1 MLASAPTPPPL
12 VCTLQTVE
20 TRWSPQPVEGIRL
33 LEQQSFEVIRGPQ
46 GRIKPRAVIESRL
59 TTLMQDFSSSGLDQ
73 SNPER
78 KTYQWSFEAPLGS
91 VEFNQQTETETGT
104 DDTTVLVD
112 GRLII
117 SNASSFRL
125 KQQSRLIRSGS
136 NRTLATLDEVASGVC
151 AEQK

>member
-1 MLASAPTPPPL
+1 MLASLPTPPPL

-20 TRWSPQPVEGIRL
+20 TRWSPEPVEGIRQ
-33 LEQQSFEVIRGPQ
+33 LEQQSFEVIRGPK
-46 GRIKPRAVIESRL
+46 GRIEPRAVIESRL
-59 TTLMQDFSSSGLDQ
+59 TTLMKGFSSSGLDQ
-73 SNPER
+73 SNPDR

-91 VEFNQQTETETGT
+91 VEFNQQTETGTG
-104 DDTTVLVD
+104 DATVLVN

-136 NRTLATLDEVASGVC
+136 NRTLATLDEVASGGC
-151 AEQK
+151 TEQQ

>member
-20 TRWSPQPVEGIRL
+20 TRWSSQPVEGIRQ

-46 GRIKPRAVIESRL
+46 GRIEPRAVIESRL
-59 TTLMQDFSSSGLDQ
+59 TTLMQAFSSSGLDQ

-91 VEFNQQTETETGT
+91 VGFNHQNETETG
-104 DDTTVLVD
+104 DATVFVN

-117 SNASSFRL
+117 SNASSFKL
-125 KQQSRLIRSGS
+125 KQQSRLIHIDS
-136 NRTLATLDEVASGVC
+136 NKNLATLDELASGVC
-151 AEQK
+151 AEQQ

>member
-20 TRWSPQPVEGIRL
+20 TRWSPKPVEGIRQ

-46 GRIKPRAVIESRL
+46 GRIQPRAVIESRL
-59 TTLMQDFSSSGLDQ
+59 TTLMQAFSSSGLDQ

-91 VEFNQQTETETGT
+91 VGFNQETETGT
-104 DDTTVLVD
+104 GRHD
-112 GRLII
+112 G
-117 SNASSFRL
+117 FR
-125 KQQSRLIRSGS
+125 
-136 NRTLATLDEVASGVC
+136 
-151 AEQK
+151 

>member
-20 TRWSPQPVEGIRL
+20 TRWSPKPVEGIRQ
-33 LEQQSFEVIRGPQ
+33 LEQQSFAVIRGPR
-46 GRIKPRAVIESRL
+46 GRIEPRAVIESRL
-59 TTLMQDFSSSGLDQ
+59 TTLMQGFSSSGLDQ
-73 SNPER
+73 STPER

-91 VEFNQQTETETGT
+91 VGFNQQTGTGT
-104 DDTTVLVD
+104 DDATVLVN

-117 SNASSFRL
+117 SNASRFKL

-136 NRTLATLDEVASGVC
+136 NRTLATLNEVASGVC
-151 AEQK
+151 DEQR

>member
-20 TRWSPQPVEGIRL
+20 THWSSNPVEGIRQ
-33 LEQQSFEVIRGPQ
+33 LEQQSFEVIRGPR
-46 GRIKPRAVIESRL
+46 GRIEPRAVIESRL
-59 TTLMQDFSSSGLDQ
+59 TTLMQGFSSSGLDQ

-91 VEFNQQTETETGT
+91 VGFNQKNETGE
-104 DDTTVLVD
+104 TTVLVN

-117 SNASSFRL
+117 SNARSFKL
-125 KQQSRLIRSGS
+125 KQWSRLIHSGS
-136 NRTLATLDEVASGVC
+136 NRTLAILNEVASGVC
-151 AEQK
+151 AEQQ

>member
-20 TRWSPQPVEGIRL
+20 TRWSSQPVEGIRQ
-33 LEQQSFEVIRGPQ
+33 LEQQSFAVIRGPQ
-46 GRIKPRAVIESRL
+46 GRIQPRAVIESRL
-59 TTLMQDFSSSGLDQ
+59 TTLMQGFSSSGLDQ
-73 SNPER
+73 SKPER

-91 VEFNQQTETETGT
+91 VGFNQQTETGA
-104 DDTTVLVD
+104 DNATVFVN

-117 SNASSFRL
+117 SNASSFKL

-151 AEQK
+151 TEH

>member
-20 TRWSPQPVEGIRL
+20 THWSSNPVEGIRQ

-46 GRIKPRAVIESRL
+46 GRIQPRAVIESRL
-59 TTLMQDFSSSGLDQ
+59 TTLMQAFSSSGLDQ

-91 VEFNQQTETETGT
+91 VGFNQETETGT
-104 DDTTVLVD
+104 GDTTVFVN
-112 GRLII
+112 GRLSI
-117 SNASSFRL
+117 SNASSFKL

-151 AEQK
+151 AEQR